1 MNNLAERHVVI
12 LDIAR
17 ITVYAAVI
25 MFALLGA
32 VSAVTASSQTRIMR
46 NRGACD
52 EVCTTMRLKSE
63 ERDDACWCA
72 DADHSIRVAPF
83 AWRDIS
89 GATPDRDAPDVIV
102 AAPSGN

>member
-1 MNNLAERHVVI
+1 MENLAERHVVI

-17 ITVYAAVI
+17 ITVYTAVI
-25 MFALLGA
+25 MFALLGMLA
-32 VSAVTASSQTRIMR
+32 VITSSSQDRIMR

-72 DADHSIRVAPF
+72 DADHSIRVVPF
-83 AWRDIS
+83 AWRDS
-89 GATPDRDAPDVIV
+89 AGETHSQEATDIV
-102 AAPSGN
+102 KPFPGE